1 MFDIFAHPKL
11 YFKSFL
17 HRCYHDLACVMSQNK
32 VTDKLTVKM
41 ENNAEENIT
50 VTDKSEEDIKENVQ
64 HSLFIH
70 LKSAKNLPPKKHNG
84 TTDAFVKFSL
94 GQKVVHKTKTILKDT
109 NPVWDD
115 SFLIVVPDLSS
126 NLDIKIYHQNL
137 VKDDLIGTVALE
149 LSSLLQNQTQ
159 EKELEI
165 NSTSCKVLYYD
176 GAVHPPVLIVSLNLV
191 SLPTSEC
198 NLQWPVSTQSS
209 ILKNLSPSKSNT
221 LLFPPSPNV
230 TRKKKSTCGFSPEG
244 GVLCLAIIEGRNFE
258 EANNNENRQVYLKF
272 W

>member
-11 YFKSFL
+11 DFKSFV

-32 VTDKLTVKM
+32 VTDKLTAQM

-70 LKSAKNLPPKKHNG
+70 LKSAKNLPPKKLNG

-94 GQKVVHKTKTILKDT
+94 SQKVVHKTKTIPKDT

-176 GAVHPPVLIVSLNLV
+176 GAAHPPVLLVSLNLV
-191 SLPTSEC
+191 SLPTSV
-198 NLQWPVSTQSS
+198 PQSS

-258 EANNNENRQVYLKF
+258 EANNSENRQVYLKF

>member
-32 VTDKLTVKM
+32 VTDKLTAKM
-41 ENNAEENIT
+41 ENNAKENIT
-50 VTDKSEEDIKENVQ
+50 VNDISEEDIKENVQ

-94 GQKVVHKTKTILKDT
+94 GQKVVHKTKTIPKDT
-109 NPVWDD
+109 NPAWDD
-115 SFLIVVPDLSS
+115 SFQIVLPDLLS

-137 VKDDLIGTVALE
+137 VKDDLIGTVTLE
-149 LSSLLQNQTQ
+149 LSSLLQNPTQ

-165 NSTSCKVLYYD
+165 NSPSCKVLYYG
-176 GAVHPPVLIVSLNLV
+176 GAAHPPVLVVSLNLV

-230 TRKKKSTCGFSPEG
+230 TRKKKSTCGFSPVG
-244 GVLCLAIIEGRNFE
+244 GVLSLAIIEGRNFE
-258 EANNNENRQVYLKF
+258 EDNNSANRQVYLKF

>member
-1 MFDIFAHPKL
+1 MFNIFTHPEL
-11 YFKSFL
+11 NFKSL
-17 HRCYHDLACVMSQNK
+17 EHRCYHDLACVMSQNK
-32 VTDKLTVKM
+32 VTDNLTADM
-41 ENNAEENIT
+41 DNIPEDRIS
-50 VTDKSEEDIKENVQ
+50 VTDITISEDDVKEDVQ
-64 HSLFIH
+64 HNLFIH

-94 GQKVVHKTKTILKDT
+94 GQKVVHKTKTIPKDL

-137 VKDDLIGTVALE
+137 VKDDLIGTVTLE
-149 LSSLLQNQTQ
+149 LSSLQQNQTQ

-165 NSTSCKVLYYD
+165 NSTSSKVLHYD
-176 GAVHPPVLIVSLNLV
+176 GAPPVLVVSINMV
-191 SLPTSEC
+191 SLPTSDYC
-198 NLQWPVSTQSS
+198 LQRPASASS
-209 ILKNLSPSKSNT
+209 NILKTLAPSKSNT
-221 LLFPPSPNV
+221 LLFPPSSPNL

-244 GVLCLAIIEGRNFE
+244 GVLSVAIIEGRHFE
-258 EANNNENRQVYLKF
+258 EAIGENRQVYLKF